1 MKYKKLGRTD
11 LSVSEICLGT
21 MTWGT
26 QNSETEAHEQM
37 DYAFENGINFFDTAE
52 LYPTTPVSPAT
63 YGRTEE
69 YIGTWL
75 KKNAAKRKDLILA
88 TKIAGS
94 GRPHIR
100 EGRDIESA
108 TIRQAVDASLKRLQ
122 TDYLDL
128 YQIHWPNRGTFHFRN
143 SWTFDVSKQDRDKAA
158 AEIAEILETLGEL
171 VKEGKLRAVGLS
183 NESAWGAMKYLRLSE
198 KKGLPRIASLQNEYN
213 LLYRHFDLDLAEV
226 AHHED
231 VGLMAYSPLAAGLL
245 TGKYQNGARPE
256 GSRATINKD
265 LGGRLTPYQ
274 EPAVKAYIEVAE
286 KHGLDLAQMALAFCL
301 SRPFMA
307 AAIIGATSMA
317 QLKHDMAA
325 ADVTLSDE
333 VFADIARV
341 HRQYPMPL

>member
-26 QNSETEAHEQM
+26 QNSEAEAHEQM

-52 LYPTTPVSPAT
+52 LYPTTPAGPAT

-75 KKNAAKRKDLILA
+75 KKNAAKRKDLVLA

-100 EGRDIESA
+100 DGRDIESA
-108 TIRQAVDASLKRLQ
+108 TIRQAVNASLTRLQ

-143 SWTFDVSKQDRDKAA
+143 SWTFDVSQQDRDKAA

-171 VKEGKLRAVGLS
+171 VKEGKLRAAGLS

-198 KKGLPRIASLQNEYN
+198 KRPCRASPRCRTNTISSTGTSISTL
-213 LLYRHFDLDLAEV
+213 RR
-226 AHHED
+226 
-231 VGLMAYSPLAAGLL
+231 SPITRMSG
-245 TGKYQNGARPE
+245 
-256 GSRATINKD
+256 
-265 LGGRLTPYQ
+265 
-274 EPAVKAYIEVAE
+274 
-286 KHGLDLAQMALAFCL
+286 
-301 SRPFMA
+301 
-307 AAIIGATSMA
+307 
-317 QLKHDMAA
+317 
-325 ADVTLSDE
+325 
-333 VFADIARV
+333 
-341 HRQYPMPL
+341 